1 MRNNY
6 FCVWEI
12 IINND
17 LTWEFFHRHIQP
29 SKRTDIT
36 LLIPV
41 LETIIHILFTI
52 CNKITI

>member
-17 LTWEFFHRHIQP
+17 LTWEFFHRNIQP

-41 LETIIHILFTI
+41 LGNNYLYTFY
-52 CNKITI
+52 NM